1 MRRYFADPYR
11 GSVLRLS
18 RDGLTEISQN
28 GMSDY
33 FRDELQKISNT
44 LKSYAV
50 ENTTNT
56 TAETTTKMVEVKKDI
71 TADNPVNTET
81 TEENTTIVEGENND

>member
-1 MRRYFADPYR
+1 MKTKLLALAFLIGCGDSEQTTATTATTTT
-11 GSVLRLS
+11 
-18 RDGLTEISQN
+18 TEEATN
-28 GMSDY
+28 
-33 FRDELQKISNT
+33 
-44 LKSYAV
+44 V